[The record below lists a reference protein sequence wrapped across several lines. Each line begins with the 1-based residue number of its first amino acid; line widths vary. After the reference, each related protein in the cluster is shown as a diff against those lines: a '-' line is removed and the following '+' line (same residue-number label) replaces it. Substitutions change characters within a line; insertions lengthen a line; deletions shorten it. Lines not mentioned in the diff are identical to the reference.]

1 MTRRVKS
8 VPDRGSTTCK
18 GAEAPHTGAPGNE
31 RVCADRGRAVDTHR
45 GRWAGACGPQEEG
58 GLYPK
63 SQGKLVNILLVGIIE
78 AD

>member
-31 RVCADRGRAVDTHR
+31 RVCAEVGLQTRTG
-45 GRWAGACGPQEEG
+45 AGG
-58 GLYPK
+58 
-63 SQGKLVNILLVGIIE
+63 QGLVGHKRRVGFTLR
-78 AD
+78 ARGS